1 MDTREPEAFEAFV
14 RARYRALLGF
24 GRALTA
30 SPEDAADLVH
40 DALASTL
47 LAWDRVESKGD
58 PEGFVRR
65 AMVNRNISTWRRR
78 AHEKARLASVDPA
91 DGHPEPEVERAMVL
105 LAAVRRLP
113 ARQRTV
119 IALRFYQDLPVAEV
133 ASYMGC
139 SEGTVKSQTAKAM
152 VNLRAAL
159 TDNDTEEVDRGR
171 LPG

>member
-1 MDTREPEAFEAFV
+1 MRTREPEAFEAFV

-24 GRALTA
+24 GRALTGSA
-30 SPEDAADLVH
+30 EDGADLVH

-65 AMVNRNISTWRRR
+65 TMVNRNISIWRRR
-78 AHEKARLASVDPA
+78 SRERERLALVDTAPREH
-91 DGHPEPEVERAMVL
+91 DGEWAMAVWD
-105 LAAVRRLP
+105 AVRALP

-119 IALRFYQDLPVAEV
+119 VALRFYEDLPVAQV

-139 SEGTVKSQTAKAM
+139 SDGTVKSQTAKA
-152 VNLRAAL
+152 VAKLRAAL
-159 TDNDTEEVDRGR
+159 TDDEIEEVARGELR
-171 LPG
+171 E